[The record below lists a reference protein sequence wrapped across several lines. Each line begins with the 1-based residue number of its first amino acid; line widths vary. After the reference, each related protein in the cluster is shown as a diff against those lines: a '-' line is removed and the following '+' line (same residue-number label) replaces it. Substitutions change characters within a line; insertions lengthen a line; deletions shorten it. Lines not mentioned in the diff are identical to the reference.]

1 MKSTILKAL
10 LGLGFGIGYFSAHAQ
25 SITPTAGNRSEY
37 EASPQK
43 EAVMF
48 SAPTVAQ
55 PTPEK
60 NKTATA
66 MPAKP
71 QAVQRD
77 LTPAEREEA
86 ARAQKT
92 LSREALMRD
101 IHTQVTAEPG
111 SRAAVKQE
119 YALVK
124 ARLDALQT
132 ARGEE
137 SEPSAEETL
146 LKERMA
152 QLMETLDR

>member
-10 LGLGFGIGYFSAHAQ
+10 LGLGFGIGCFSAHAQ

-48 SAPTVAQ
+48 SAPAAAQ
-55 PTPEK
+55 PAPEK
-60 NKTATA
+60 NKTAT
-66 MPAKP
+66 PAKP

-101 IHTQVTAEPG
+101 IHAQVTAEPG